1 MNFNSKIAQMK
12 VFATDKGINDLKK
25 LIKFGN
31 DTKLPIRLYRDNY
44 DCFVC
49 HEEEMTGK
57 EADNFKEVLCK
68 MAARFEKEFDNF
80 KNEAYKEGYE
90 LV

>member
-49 HEEEMTGK
+49 HEEEMTG
-57 EADNFKEVLCK
+57 EESDNFREALNK
-68 MAARFEKEFDNF
+68 MSTRFEKEFSGFAD
-80 KNEAYKEGYE
+80 EAYKDGYK
-90 LV
+90 L